1 MAHTPK
7 MTQVRYYRVNA
18 FTATPAGG
26 NPAGVVFDADG
37 LTEAQMQS
45 VAAAL
50 AMSETAFVMAP
61 TQPGATHR
69 VRFFTP
75 LAEVDLCGHATIAT
89 FFQMAATGRVR
100 PASGRGE
107 EVTALAQETKAGLL
121 PVYVH
126 WRDGAPLR
134 VMMMQAKPQIV
145 RAVSDPAEIAR
156 LAEILGCAPADLQI
170 DGVGPAV
177 VSTGLPDLIL
187 PVRSRDILWGL
198 KPDNDALTEYS
209 RATNTISIHAFT
221 LDVEEPGQGHTA
233 QCRDF
238 SPLVG
243 IPEESAT
250 GTASGATAAYMV
262 AKRLVPAAGE
272 TVRMVLE
279 QGYSMGKP
287 SQIAVEVD
295 VAGGE
300 PAAVRVGG
308 QAVAIK
314 EGTLE
319 VL

>member
-1 MAHTPK
+1 MPRVQYH
-7 MTQVRYYRVNA
+7 RVNA
-18 FTATPAGG
+18 FTSTPAGG
-26 NPAGVVFDADG
+26 NPAGVVFDADS
-37 LTEAQMQS
+37 LSEAQMQA

-50 AMSETAFVMAP
+50 AMSETAFVLAP

-89 FFQMAATGRVR
+89 FFHMAATGRVR
-100 PASGRGE
+100 PATGAGE

-121 PVYVH
+121 PVFVY
-126 WRDGAPLR
+126 WRDGQPLR
-134 VMMMQAKPQIV
+134 VMMVQAKPQIL
-145 RAVSDPAEIAR
+145 RQVSDPGELAR
-156 LAEILGCAPADLQI
+156 VAGILGCAPGDLRI

-187 PVRSRDILWGL
+187 PVRNRDVLWAL
-198 KPDNDALTEYS
+198 SPDNAALTEYS
-209 RATNTISIHAFT
+209 RATDTISIHAFT
-221 LDVEEPGQGHTA
+221 LGVEEQGQGHTA

-262 AKRLVPAAGE
+262 ATGIVRADGD

-287 SQIAVEVD
+287 SQISVEVD

-300 PAAVRVGG
+300 PASVRVGG
-308 QAVAIK
+308 QAVAIE
-314 EGTLE
+314 EGAVEIL
-319 VL
+319 